1 MIDFHPGNPH
11 DHFFRRT
18 FDVLENARALLKS
31 QLPAHL
37 FKKLDPNS
45 IQPAKE
51 TFLAADEYENRL
63 DQLYT
68 ARMLNGTQVWIYLL
82 LEHKSWVDRRIALQ
96 LLKYVLRIHEW
107 LDRNGRP
114 PQVVIPLVVY
124 HGEKVWDEPTS
135 LRDKID
141 AAEDLLDFVPDMRA
155 ILVDLSQ
162 LKSAFLPNFPELE
175 ARIRALQI
183 ARSKELSAQSL
194 VEIFKLLPYW
204 EKIHSQMDALN
215 DIMIYLCSVLDSQN
229 LELLEFAFQAGQL
242 PQSEKKM
249 PNCLEA
255 LLERGRNQGLERGLL
270 IGRIRTL
277 QQVLAQPAMTSQD
290 SLLLS
295 LEELQTLAAKL
306 ESQLNLD

>member
-1 MIDFHPGNPH
+1 
-11 DHFFRRT
+11 
-18 FDVLENARALLKS
+18 VLENARALLKS

-135 LRDKID
+135 
-141 AAEDLLDFVPDMRA
+141 
-155 ILVDLSQ
+155 
-162 LKSAFLPNFPELE
+162 
-175 ARIRALQI
+175 
-183 ARSKELSAQSL
+183 
-194 VEIFKLLPYW
+194 
-204 EKIHSQMDALN
+204 
-215 DIMIYLCSVLDSQN
+215 MIYLCSVLDSQN

-255 LLERGRNQGLERGLL
+255 LLERGLL

>member
-1 MIDFHPGNPH
+1 M
-11 DHFFRRT
+11 
-18 FDVLENARALLKS
+18 
-31 QLPAHL
+31 
-37 FKKLDPNS
+37 
-45 IQPAKE
+45 
-51 TFLAADEYENRL
+51 
-63 DQLYT
+63 
-68 ARMLNGTQVWIYLL
+68 
-82 LEHKSWVDRRIALQ
+82 
-96 LLKYVLRIHEW
+96 
-107 LDRNGRP
+107 
-114 PQVVIPLVVY
+114 VIPLVVY

-215 DIMIYLCSVLDSQN
+215 NIMIYLCSVLDSQN

>member
-1 MIDFHPGNPH
+1 
-11 DHFFRRT
+11 
-18 FDVLENARALLKS
+18 
-31 QLPAHL
+31 
-37 FKKLDPNS
+37 
-45 IQPAKE
+45 
-51 TFLAADEYENRL
+51 
-63 DQLYT
+63 
-68 ARMLNGTQVWIYLL
+68 
-82 LEHKSWVDRRIALQ
+82 
-96 LLKYVLRIHEW
+96 
-107 LDRNGRP
+107 
-114 PQVVIPLVVY
+114 
-124 HGEKVWDEPTS
+124 
-135 LRDKID
+135 
-141 AAEDLLDFVPDMRA
+141 
-155 ILVDLSQ
+155 
-162 LKSAFLPNFPELE
+162 
-175 ARIRALQI
+175 
-183 ARSKELSAQSL
+183 
-194 VEIFKLLPYW
+194 
-204 EKIHSQMDALN
+204 MDALN